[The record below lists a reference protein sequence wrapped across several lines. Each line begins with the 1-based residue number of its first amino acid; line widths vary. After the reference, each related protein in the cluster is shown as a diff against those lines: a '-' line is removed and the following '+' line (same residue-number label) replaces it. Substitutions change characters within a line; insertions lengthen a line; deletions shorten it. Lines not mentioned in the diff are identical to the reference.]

1 MPKLSVTK
9 EFTFDAAHFLTDYY
23 GKCERLHGHTYKLQV
38 TISGDIGSNGLLI
51 DFVILKAIVK
61 DAVLS
66 DFDHAHLNE
75 IVKNPTSELLAQEI
89 WRRLENLDQLLA
101 KQIDNKN
108 LCTELKNYL
117 KDNSLTAQ
125 NIGENLPQ
133 NLKLE
138 AITLWETP
146 TSFVTLT
153 R

>member
-9 EFTFDAAHFLTDYY
+9 EFTFDAAHFLTNYY

-38 TISGDIGSNGLLI
+38 TISGDIGENGLLI

-61 DAVLS
+61 DAVLA
-66 DFDHAHLNE
+66 DFDHASLNE
-75 IVKNPTSELLAQEI
+75 IVKNPTSELLALEI
-89 WRRLENLDQLLA
+89 WHRLENLDQLLK
-101 KQIDNKN
+101 KQINNKN
-108 LCTELKNYL
+108 LCTELKTYL
-117 KDNSLTAQ
+117 QDHDLTTEH
-125 NIGENLPQ
+125 IGDNLPQ

-138 AITLWETP
+138 AIKLWETP